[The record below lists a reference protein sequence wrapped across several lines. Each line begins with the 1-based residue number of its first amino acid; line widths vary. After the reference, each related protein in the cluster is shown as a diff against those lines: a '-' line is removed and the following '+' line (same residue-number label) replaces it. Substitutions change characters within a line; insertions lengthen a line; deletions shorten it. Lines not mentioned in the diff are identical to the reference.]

1 MLFNYR
7 PRAPSD
13 AVLGNEIQEERSHFD
28 NIKQER
34 KRVGIWIKEDQ
45 RKQETTHLYR
55 RGSGPYSKT
64 DNLTERKRNYQFQ

>member
-45 RKQETTHLYR
+45 RKQKERYDLR
-55 RGSGPYSKT
+55 RRRPHIYIEGDLVLIQKQT
-64 DNLTERKRNYQFQ
+64 I